1 LLILVGDL
9 NCTMMHG
16 LTNLKLTV
24 SHLTTI
30 VFLYQ
35 KHQLEEGQITG

>member
-1 LLILVGDL
+1 V
-9 NCTMMHG
+9 
-16 LTNLKLTV
+16 TV

-35 KHQLEEGQITG
+35 THHPEDGQITGWNILVKI